1 MADIEAKFQDGKSVT
16 PQARPASDVE
26 WNYSDGKSGDI
37 GADEYVAAGG
47 LIPYPFSRGARGG
60 QLALSG
66 GLQ

>member
-1 MADIEAKFQDGKSVT
+1 MADIEAKYQDGKST
-16 PQARPASDVE
+16 LPQLRPASNVE
-26 WNYSDGKSGDI
+26 WEYADGKSGDI

-47 LIPYPFSRGARGG
+47 YVPYPFSRGARGG